1 MQNSPQL
8 TEIDQMQRS
17 ANIPEYII
25 RGLTKSYKECQ
36 FGDEND
42 LEYIPRQ
49 KRGSYKLLSERIDE
63 KVIVM

>member
-1 MQNSPQL
+1 
-8 TEIDQMQRS
+8 MQRS

-25 RGLTKSYKECQ
+25 RGLTKSYKEGQ